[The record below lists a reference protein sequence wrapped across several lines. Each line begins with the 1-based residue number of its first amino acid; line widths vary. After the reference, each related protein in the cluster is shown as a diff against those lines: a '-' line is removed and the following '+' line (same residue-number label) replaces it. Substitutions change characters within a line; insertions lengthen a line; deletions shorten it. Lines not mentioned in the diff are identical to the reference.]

1 MVHLRLGVLLAA
13 LVVVVALVW
22 SQHQEV
28 LEQVGD
34 TLGVQMSVE
43 VGGVTVLAVEVRA
56 DVFLVSLEEGLD
68 HLREVAEQ
76 HGVDLLLLGQQAEQV
91 VEVLLVVAVLVHDQ
105 HLRGGAPGRVDP
117 GGAGLCGLLVFGTLG
132 VDGVSPLGDLGEE
145 VLEDD
150 VAATLED
157 FVADEGELVALLV
170 AGIEA
175 RLSDDEVDQLLY
187 FLVIHAA

>member
-34 TLGVQMSVE
+34 TLGVQVSVE

-105 HLRGGAPGRVDP
+105 HLRGGAPGRVDA
-117 GGAGLCGLLVFGTLG
+117 GGAGLGGLLIFRTLG